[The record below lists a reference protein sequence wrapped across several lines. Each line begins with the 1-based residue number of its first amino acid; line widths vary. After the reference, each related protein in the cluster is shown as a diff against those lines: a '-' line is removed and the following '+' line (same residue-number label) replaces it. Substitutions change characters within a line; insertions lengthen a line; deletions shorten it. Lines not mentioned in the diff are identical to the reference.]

1 MLGVNFLER
10 DCLEVLFGEKRKFE
24 ECEECILW
32 EVEKMSFS
40 LIDE

>member
-10 DCLEVLFGEKRKFE
+10 DCLEVLFGEKRKLVS
-24 ECEECILW
+24 EECILW